1 MRHLQHVVL
10 GFCVVAAACAG
21 EAPTAPTVAS
31 SATSGAAVTEAQG
44 GSELPFRGT
53 FQATETTATVND
65 PMNHLVGTGNATHL
79 GRFTLT
85 SDFTVDVATA
95 TAVGTAVWT
104 AANGDQLFTTVT
116 GEAVVTFPNAA
127 IVETHVIT
135 GGTGRF
141 AGASGKTPLRVERSL
156 NLVTNV
162 SSASITGTISLSH

>member
-1 MRHLQHVVL
+1 
-10 GFCVVAAACAG
+10 
-21 EAPTAPTVAS
+21 
-31 SATSGAAVTEAQG
+31 
-44 GSELPFRGT
+44 
-53 FQATETTATVND
+53 
-65 PMNHLVGTGNATHL
+65 MNRLVGTGNATYL

-141 AGASGKTPLRVERSL
+141 AGASGTLRVERSL
-156 NLVTNV
+156 SLVTNV
-162 SSASITGTISLSH
+162 SSASITGTLNLSH